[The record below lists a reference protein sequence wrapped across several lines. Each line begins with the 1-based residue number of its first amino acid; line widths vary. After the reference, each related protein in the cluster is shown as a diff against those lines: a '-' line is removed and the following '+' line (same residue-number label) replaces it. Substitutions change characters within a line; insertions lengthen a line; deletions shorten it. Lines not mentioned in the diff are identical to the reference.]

1 MFTVNIRL
9 VLFKAHVKLTLLS
22 LHNVS
27 SCIKLQRTPASTSLS
42 SLALDLRISLVD
54 RNVMVKLYH
63 NSVREDGREKKS
75 SLTRSVKNAPIG
87 RLLVKDYR
95 LLLPN
100 TKFQPMMAS
109 LLEEDDF

>member
-9 VLFKAHVKLTLLS
+9 VLFKAYVKLLLLS

-27 SCIKLQRTPASTSLS
+27 SCIKLLRTPASTSLS

-63 NSVREDGREKKS
+63 NSVNVMEDGREKKS

-95 LLLPN
+95 LLLPD
-100 TKFQPMMAS
+100 TIPTH
-109 LLEEDDF
+109 DGHG

>member
-1 MFTVNIRL
+1 MFPPVSNCREHLRL
-9 VLFKAHVKLTLLS
+9 DLAF
-22 LHNVS
+22 
-27 SCIKLQRTPASTSLS
+27 
-42 SLALDLRISLVD
+42 ALDLHTSHLD

-63 NSVREDGREKKS
+63 NSVMEDDREKKS

-100 TKFQPMMAS
+100 TKFQPMMVS

>member
-9 VLFKAHVKLTLLS
+9 VLFKANVKLLLLS

-42 SLALDLRISLVD
+42 SLALDFQIVD

-95 LLLPN
+95 LLLPD
-100 TKFQPMMAS
+100 TIPTHDGHGQPA
-109 LLEEDDF
+109 